1 MAESRFKGLSILM
14 NMRDVGIERT
24 MKQIRAQFKTL
35 DSEMRRSNANFKHSE
50 KNMQSYATR
59 TKELTKAID
68 VTENSMKDISNQLKK
83 MTLEEQRSSVEAEKL
98 RQEYSKQ
105 HRALQMYQRQLN
117 STEQEMKQFGTTT
130 KQTIFSMKKI
140 NDVLGTMKRQ
150 LNIANMAFQ
159 STEKSTSSYK
169 NYLNQLNTVIQKHQN
184 TIRVLEG
191 RYQKV
196 AREQGVMSKEALEL
210 KEKILQEKS
219 TLGQLDNQYKKT
231 TMEAKRFAFE
241 QKTLT
246 ASMSEIRQKMS
257 QVSQS
262 LTISANK
269 FKMSG
274 QTAQAY
280 KARISELNN
289 GMKQQQLIVQN
300 LSRQYDFA
308 KKQYGATSQEAQ
320 QLNVKLSEERLKLK
334 ELNTQLNQT
343 TQAHNRLEMEQKQGI
358 SSMTQIRAKMSQF
371 NDTLSLSR
379 SNLARTGESVKAY
392 GNHLNTL
399 KTNMSEQRVVLRE
412 LIAQYNHVATA
423 QGRDSQEARELSS
436 AITQQKIKMNELESE
451 LDQTTQ
457 SYKRLETEQRNAERL
472 SSSGFGRSIQSV
484 NKYKDSI
491 RNVGSTMRSVGSTS
505 MLYMTMPAVAGMGTA
520 IKSSIDWEQA
530 LAGVAKTTNMSGSE
544 LNKMGNEITK
554 MSNTMPFAATEI
566 AGVAEAAGQLGIKK
580 QDITSFTRTMMNLGV
595 ATNLTADEAA
605 TEFARFANAAN
616 MPIKDVDRL
625 GSTVVALGNST
636 ATTEKEIVEM
646 AQRLAGAGAQA
657 GFSSDEI
664 MSVSAAMSSVG
675 IEAEAGGTAMT
686 QIWNKMTKAVA
697 EGGDTLD
704 SFAKTAGVSGKEFA
718 QIWENNPSKALSMF
732 VKGLGETEGG
742 AKGVLKA
749 LDDVGIKGIR
759 EADTIRRMANNHQVL
774 DKALK
779 TGSEGWKENSA
790 LTNEANIRY
799 ETMGSKLKMLKNTF
813 INFARTIGDAV
824 APIVSFLA
832 DKLTGLFEHLQGTSN
847 ATKIAI
853 AAFTLLGAA
862 IPPLIVAT
870 GVLAHSIV
878 GISEAMT
885 LLNGTKG
892 GAKFFSLFNDG
903 IKGVLPNIGQ
913 LLTKIPLIGG
923 LMTALTGPVGIA
935 VAAIAGIGTAFV
947 VAYKKS
953 ETFRNIVN
961 SVIDPVIN
969 SFKKMWNVVK
979 SIFNAM
985 KQLLSG
991 NFLPTLDLLS
1001 KIMPKETATKLT
1013 MRLLQ
1018 IRQLF
1023 VDAFNSIFNFA
1034 KEIGKKLTDFWAKNG
1049 DTVIQALKNIGNFFV
1064 DFFVYL
1070 KELIGPNLR
1079 DLGNLVRVIFM
1090 NVLVPVIKG
1099 AMNIILGIM
1108 KFVWPFIKVL
1118 VVDTWNNI
1126 KNIIRAALDVI
1137 LGIVKIFSGI
1147 FTGQWKLVWEG
1158 VKQVFKGALVLIWN
1172 LIQLWFI
1179 GKILKVVKIFGGFF
1193 KSVISKSFNG
1203 VKTIIGTVLR
1213 FIWNIIS
1220 TIFRKI
1226 LSITQTIFGAVRRFI
1241 SVVFHAIKNV
1251 VVNSVKAIFNGVK
1264 RWFTAVKNITHTI
1277 FSALKQFM
1285 YKIWTSIKN
1294 KVVSLAKALSNGVKN
1309 IFNSLSKVTRSIFNK
1324 LKSFMSNV
1332 WRNIKN
1338 TVIKLAK
1345 GLWNGIKA
1353 TWNILSKVTR
1363 SIFNKLKKFLSN
1375 VWRSIKNTTV
1385 KLAKSLW
1392 SGVKAIWNA
1401 LSRFTHRIFNKL
1413 KNFMSSVWRN
1423 IKNTTV
1429 RLAKALWSGVKNTFN
1444 SLYNGTR
1451 RIFNKVKNFMSNIW
1465 RNIKNTTV
1473 RLVKSLWSS
1482 VKGTWSSLSNGT
1494 RNIFNK
1500 VKGFM
1505 SNTWRSIKNTTVNMA
1520 KGLWNSVRRT
1530 FNNMNSGLKN
1540 IIGKIKGHITGM
1552 VTAVKRGLNKLIDGV
1567 NWVAKKLDMP
1577 KLPKIKLSTGTESTH
1592 TQNYVTNGK
1601 LNRNTLA
1608 TVGDKGPGNGPGGFR
1623 HETVIP
1629 PNGKAFITPATDTTI
1644 PLAKGTRIL
1653 NGAQTHTMLSNNM
1666 IPKFSI
1672 GTKIKEFGANMFDS
1686 GKNLVK
1692 KGVGKAKDIGG
1703 TVEKKTAKTVAKGI
1717 EIGTNVADTAKAV
1730 SSTVIKGIGDVFDYV
1745 SHPGKLVSKI
1755 FEKVGFNFDFLKG
1768 AELPYMLM
1776 QGAYKKLKE
1785 GVKSLFSGWLSDAG
1799 GGDGSSFTHFPIT
1812 TGYYPRGGAPGYGF
1826 NSGAHFGI
1834 DYGAPYGT
1842 TINATNDGVVKGI
1855 HNFGGGLVA
1864 RLLTGQFTL
1873 FFMHLS
1879 KILKEGKIKAG
1890 EPMAKTGNSGNW
1902 TTGPHLHFQVEK
1914 GRHDTI
1920 TNANTVDPA
1929 KWLAGHGGGGGSTPK
1944 AGIKWAPQIKQ
1955 ALRMNGL
1962 PTSSAYVNAWARQI
1976 DSESSGNPRAV
1987 QGGYVDANTGGN
1999 EAKGLVQVARN
2010 TFNSMKF
2017 PGHGNVFNPLDN
2029 LLAGIHWAKYKY
2041 GKNMLSVIGHGHGY
2055 ATGGLI
2061 KNAGWYNIAEGG
2073 YPEWV
2078 IPTDPS
2084 RRNDAM
2090 KMLALAAQD
2099 IDKKSS
2105 TRGNKRPNNLKAPNN
2120 LYSNNNDE
2128 LLLQMIEQ
2136 QQQQINLLMEIARS
2150 NRGIENK
2157 DTNVYLDPREINKR
2171 NNEQEALN
2179 MKTRLMG
2186 GR

>member
-210 KEKILQEKS
+210 KEKILQEKA

-257 QVSQS
+257 QVAQS

-358 SSMTQIRAKMSQF
+358 SSMAQIRAKMSQF

-379 SNLARTGESVKAY
+379 SNLARAGESVKAY

-472 SSSGFGRSIQSV
+472 SSTGFGRSIQSV

-636 ATTEKEIVEM
+636 ATTEKEIVDM

-675 IEAEAGGTAMT
+675 IESEAGGTAMT

-704 SFAKTAGVSGKEFA
+704 NFAQTAGVSGKEFA

-853 AAFTLLGAA
+853 AAFTLLGVA

-885 LLNGTKG
+885 LLNATKG
-892 GAKFFSLFNDG
+892 GAKFFSLFNGG
-903 IKGVLPNIGQ
+903 IKGILPKIGQ
-913 LLTKIPLIGG
+913 LLTKIPLLGSAFT
-923 LMTALTGPVGIA
+923 LLTGPVGIVIGVIA
-935 VAAIAGIGTAFV
+935 ALTAGIVYLWKTNDSFRNFVINAWNSIKDSAIAVFGFIKPYIINIWDGIKNSSIAIWNALKTAAKV
-947 VAYKKS
+947 
-953 ETFRNIVN
+953 T
-961 SVIDPVIN
+961 
-969 SFKKMWNVVK
+969 WNAIK
-979 SIFNAM
+979 
-985 KQLLSG
+985 
-991 NFLPTLDLLS
+991 
-1001 KIMPKETATKLT
+1001 
-1013 MRLLQ
+1013 
-1018 IRQLF
+1018 
-1023 VDAFNSIFNFA
+1023 FA
-1034 KEIGKKLTDFWAKNG
+1034 
-1049 DTVIQALKNIGNFFV
+1049 VQHPIQALKNI
-1064 DFFVYL
+1064 
-1070 KELIGPNLR
+1070 IS
-1079 DLGNLVRVIFM
+1079 
-1090 NVLVPVIKG
+1090 
-1099 AMNIILGIM
+1099 GI
-1108 KFVWPFIKVL
+1108 WNFIKANSL
-1118 VVDTWNNI
+1118 NT
-1126 KNIIRAALDVI
+1126 
-1137 LGIVKIFSGI
+1137 
-1147 FTGQWKLVWEG
+1147 
-1158 VKQVFKGALVLIWN
+1158 WN
-1172 LIQLWFI
+1172 LIKT
-1179 GKILKVVKIFGGFF
+1179 GILNIVK
-1193 KSVISKSFNG
+1193 SLVSLVRASFNG
-1203 VKTIIGTVLR
+1203 LKAFFTMLWS
-1213 FIWNIIS
+1213 FIKNN
-1220 TIFRKI
+1220 
-1226 LSITQTIFGAVRRFI
+1226 SIKAWL
-1241 SVVFHAIKNV
+1241 AIKN
-1251 VVNSVKAIFNGVK
+1251 SVLAIIRNFVTLSKHN
-1264 RWFTAVKNITHTI
+1264 FAV
-1277 FSALKQFM
+1277 LKGFLSGL
-1285 YKIWTSIKN
+1285 WTSIKN
-1294 KVVSLAKALSNGVKN
+1294 TAIKLWTALKIGVLTIIRVLVSTARNILNTLKNFITRLWQSIKAISIRTWTAIKNGVINAIKGMYNGVRKILANLKAFITRTWTAIKNTTMKLAKGLSAGVKN
-1309 IFNSLSKVTRSIFNK
+1309 TFNSLSKVTRSIFNK
-1324 LKSFMSNV
+1324 LKKFM
-1332 WRNIKN
+1332 
-1338 TVIKLAK
+1338 
-1345 GLWNGIKA
+1345 
-1353 TWNILSKVTR
+1353 
-1363 SIFNKLKKFLSN
+1363 SN

-1385 KLAKSLW
+1385 KFAKSLW
-1392 SGVKAIWNA
+1392 SGVKSTWNS
-1401 LSRFTHRIFNKL
+1401 LSR
-1413 KNFMSSVWRN
+1413 
-1423 IKNTTV
+1423 
-1429 RLAKALWSGVKNTFN
+1429 
-1444 SLYNGTR
+1444 GTR
-1451 RIFNKVKNFMSNIW
+1451 SIFNKVKNFMSNIW

-1473 RLVKSLWSS
+1473 RYAKSLWTG
-1482 VKGTWSSLSNGT
+1482 VRNTFNNLYRGT
-1494 RNIFNK
+1494 RNIFNR
-1500 VKGFM
+1500 VKSFM

-1540 IIGKIKGHITGM
+1540 IIGRIKGHITGM
-1552 VTAVKRGLNKLIDGV
+1552 VNAVKSGLNKLIGGV
-1567 NWVAKKLDMP
+1567 NWVADKIGMKKIP
-1577 KLPKIKLSTGTESTH
+1577 TFKFHTGTESTH
-1592 TQNYVTNGK
+1592 TQNLVTNGK
-1601 LNRNTLA
+1601 LNQNTLA
-1608 TVGDKGPGNGPGGFR
+1608 TVGDKGKGNGPGGFR
-1623 HETVIP
+1623 HETIIP
-1629 PNGKAFITPATDTTI
+1629 PKGKPFITPAKDTTM
-1644 PLAKGTRIL
+1644 PLSKGTRIL
-1653 NGAQTHTMLSNNM
+1653 NGAQTHAMLSNGMTPMFNTGT
-1666 IPKFSI
+1666 IPRFASGTKKKLFQAVGETAGKFFNSAKKLKHNAMDSI
-1672 GTKIKEFGANMFDS
+1672 GDKTKQAKEWGGEKLSQIKGA
-1686 GKNLVK
+1686 
-1692 KGVGKAKDIGG
+1692 VGKGTKWLSDKVGDI
-1703 TVEKKTAKTVAKGI
+1703 
-1717 EIGTNVADTAKAV
+1717 ADWVGK
-1730 SSTVIKGIGDVFDYV
+1730 
-1745 SHPGKLVSKI
+1745 PGKLLN
-1755 FEKVGFNFDFLKG
+1755 KVLEAFGVNMDAFGIAKS
-1768 AELPYMLM
+1768 AEIPYNLM
-1776 QGAYKKLKE
+1776 KAMFGKLKE
-1785 GVKSLFSGWLSDAG
+1785 AAKNLIDGWLEDEFSGG
-1799 GGDGSSFTHFPIT
+1799 GGYNPYTKSPFHMT
-1812 TGYYPRGGAPGYGF
+1812 RGWTP
-1826 NSGAHFGI
+1826 SGHAGI
-1834 DYGAPYGT
+1834 DYGAPTGT
-1842 TINATNDGVVKGI
+1842 PIPSPIDGKVIQSWFSPNQPSGGNETQIWDGQKYTHIFMHQSKRKVKIGDRVHQGQI
-1855 HNFGGGLVA
+1855 IGLVGNTGNSFGSHLHWQVNKGKGYLNNHPDSVNPLTWAKQAAKSGGGVNKAASAWKPDIRRAAKAIGVRVSNADVNDVA
-1864 RLLTGQFTL
+1864 RLIQT
-1873 FFMHLS
+1873 
-1879 KILKEGKIKAG
+1879 
-1890 EPMAKTGNSGNW
+1890 
-1902 TTGPHLHFQVEK
+1902 
-1914 GRHDTI
+1914 
-1920 TNANTVDPA
+1920 
-1929 KWLAGHGGGGGSTPK
+1929 
-1944 AGIKWAPQIKQ
+1944 
-1955 ALRMNGL
+1955 
-1962 PTSSAYVNAWARQI
+1962 
-1976 DSESSGNPRAV
+1976 ESSGNAGV
-1987 QGGYVDANTGGN
+1987 TQQIHDVNSGGN
-1999 EAKGLVQVARN
+1999 EAQGLLQY
-2010 TFNSMKF
+2010 TPGSFNSYAIR
-2017 PGHGNVFNPLDN
+2017 GHKNIKNGYDQ
-2029 LLAGIHWAKYKY
+2029 LLAFFNNTDWRA
-2041 GKNMLSVIGHGHGY
+2041 NLSYWKRRMASGLTGWGPTGRRKKY

-2061 KNAGWYNIAEGG
+2061 KSAGWYNIAEGG
-2073 YPEWV
+2073 YPEWI

-2105 TRGNKRPNNLKAPNN
+2105 TRGNKRPNSLPKPGG
-2120 LYSNNNDE
+2120 SNDNDV
-2128 LLLQMIEQ
+2128 LLQMLQ
-2136 QQQQINLLMEIARS
+2136 AQQQQIALLTQIVTSNQTIADKNFEPTIDKYTHEQQVFNS
-2150 NRGIENK
+2150 IDKYNRQKQRKSRFKPGEV
-2157 DTNVYLDPREINKR
+2157 T
-2171 NNEQEALN
+2171 
-2179 MKTRLMG
+2179 
-2186 GR
+2186 